1 MVLSIVCVLMPPEN
15 RDTDEASYLYPFYS
29 SQTLVPPQNTDAVLL
44 CVPAG
49 CETEIS
55 LHFNMCIQHVC
66 CLTLGPLGIVHIHPR
81 LFGNQLLCIRNVK
94 LESGH
99 LERKNG
105 NNPQYRGLDSEYCF
119 SPLWL

>member
-15 RDTDEASYLYPFYS
+15 RDTDEASDLHLFYS
-29 SQTLVPPQNTDAVLL
+29 NQTLVPPQNTDAVLM

-66 CLTLGPLGIVHIHPR
+66 FLTLGPLGIVHIHPR
-81 LFGNQLLCIRNVK
+81 LLGNQLLCISNVK
-94 LESGH
+94 FESGH
-99 LERKNG
+99 LQRKNG
-105 NNPQYRGLDSEYCF
+105 NNPQYRGLDSEDCF

>member
-44 CVPAG
+44 SVPAG

-99 LERKNG
+99 LQRKNG